1 MRLLAALQLAAA
13 DVEGEVAHP
22 DLVARARR
30 TAAALEDVLQPQQ
43 QLARLE
49 RLGDVVVDAD
59 LQALDALLGLGRAV
73 SMQIGMLEIDLRS
86 RASSRPLSPGIITSR
101 MTTSKARP
109 RMDARAVA
117 ASVAVVTRKPFS
129 NR

>member
-1 MRLLAALQLAAA
+1 MRCSGSA
-13 DVEGEVAHP
+13 
-22 DLVARARR
+22 
-30 TAAALEDVLQPQQ
+30 
-43 QLARLE
+43 
-49 RLGDVVVDAD
+49 
-59 LQALDALLGLGRAV
+59 RAV
-73 SMQIGMLEIDLRS
+73 SMQIGMLEIDFRS
-86 RASSRPLSPGIITSR
+86 RASSSPLSPGIMTSR